1 MISRDLLR
9 YAYEQVADKLNKKNI
24 IPEQED
30 KIRLCGNIL
39 SSMLNSGN
47 SWEDLCEFCYN
58 DKNILTKMNT
68 ELSRPFI
75 GHNEFN
81 ESLLVSSLHFLREAL
96 LKERRDNTNR
106 NIKDDLWDVFFY
118 DNLDF
123 SEPRKNEIKYLLNEF
138 SIDVINNYLGSK
150 DLSPFL
156 RYEELSKNIEFK
168 ISQIEYI
175 KDDIDRLERSLTNIK
190 NAFNFVGL
198 SKGFENILIK
208 KERSRNITFAGLV
221 AFSIILLFPISYECY
236 YFFTTKSDIN
246 WVGFLPVIGL
256 ELILIYLFRVILS
269 NYFSLQTQ
277 IMQLELRQT
286 LCQFIQ
292 SYVEYAQEIKNLD
305 KEALEK
311 FENLIFSG
319 IVLNSDKIPGTF
331 DGVESLASL
340 VQALKGDKS

>member
-1 MISRDLLR
+1 MISRDLLQ
-9 YAYEQVADKLNKKNI
+9 YAYDQITDKINKKNI
-24 IPEQED
+24 IPEQEN

-39 SSMLNSGN
+39 ASMLNSGN
-47 SWEDLCEFCYN
+47 SWEDLCSFCYSN
-58 DKNILTKMNT
+58 KNILSKINS
-68 ELSRPFI
+68 ELSKPFV

-81 ESLLVSSLHFLREAL
+81 ESLLVSSLYFLREAL
-96 LKERRDNTNR
+96 LKDRRDNANR
-106 NIKDDLWDVFFY
+106 NIKEDLWDIFLY

-123 SEPRKNEIKYLLNEF
+123 SEQIKNEIKYLSSEF

-156 RYEELSKNIEFK
+156 RYEDLSKNIEFK
-168 ISQIEYI
+168 ISRMEYI